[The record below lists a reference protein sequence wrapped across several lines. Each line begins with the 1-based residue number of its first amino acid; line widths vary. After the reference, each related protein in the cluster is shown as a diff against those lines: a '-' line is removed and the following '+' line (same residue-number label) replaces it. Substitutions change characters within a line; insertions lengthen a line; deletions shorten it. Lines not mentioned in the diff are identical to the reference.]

1 MSALFEAN
9 GTASLTRRIAAG
21 VVVVVGV
28 VLLISTF
35 ANNLFKVGPDFEE
48 MIDDFRPMLAEES
61 IATAR
66 ADLAMLGA
74 VGTEFE
80 TQIVPA
86 MSQQLGMS
94 TEEFV
99 GFTAASFPD
108 VANGIQALPEIVPTF
123 NGLID
128 TLDSQRALFASA
140 DAIPTQDLPA
150 TTVPWGLFLAGIA
163 LVVAG
168 VLLYKPGWLGLASV
182 GTLGVLIIV
191 VTLILSLIPKAA
203 DADDLNANL
212 EPIYKQELVNQAK
225 GAVGTVGAMGTQMQA
240 EMLPA
245 LAGQLG
251 MSGEELNGFLGANF
265 PNTAQALAT
274 LPDALGRFNGLST
287 NFENNLDNY
296 ETLKPVGFSGIIW
309 TLFIGGLVTLAAFAA
324 AWWAGR
330 KDGGFADMDRLATET
345 MKDNI
350 KV

>member
-1 MSALFEAN
+1 MSALYEAK
-9 GTASLTRRIAAG
+9 GTASLIRRIAAG
-21 VVVVVGV
+21 VVVLVGV

-61 IATAR
+61 IAAAN
-66 ADLAMLGA
+66 ADLTMLA
-74 VGTEFE
+74 NVGTEFE
-80 TQIVPA
+80 TAIVPA
-86 MSQQLGMS
+86 MSQQLGM
-94 TEEFV
+94 TPEQFV
-99 GFTAASFPD
+99 GFTAENFPA
-108 VANGIQALPEIVPTF
+108 VAGGVEALPTIVPTF
-123 NGLID
+123 QGLID
-128 TLDSQRALFASA
+128 TLDSQRALFESA

-163 LVVAG
+163 LIGAG

-212 EPIYKQELVNQAK
+212 EPIYTQELVDGAK
-225 GAVGTVGAMGTQMQA
+225 GALVTVGSMGTQMQE

-251 MSGEELNGFLGANF
+251 MSGEELNGFLAGNF

-274 LPDALGRFNGLST
+274 LPDAMGRFNVLAG

-296 ETLKPVGFSGIIW
+296 ETLKPVGFSSIIW
-309 TLFIGGLVTLAAFAA
+309 TLFIGGLVTLAAAA
-324 AWWAGR
+324 LVWWSDRKALGYAG
-330 KDGGFADMDRLATET
+330 MDRLVGEAKRE
-345 MKDNI
+345 DVNA
-350 KV
+350 

>member
-48 MIDDFRPMLAEES
+48 MIDDFRPMLEEEA
-61 IATAR
+61 IATAQ
-66 ADLAMLGA
+66 ADLTMLA
-74 VGTEFE
+74 NVGTEFE

-94 TEEFV
+94 PEEFV
-99 GFTAASFPD
+99 GFTANNFPD
-108 VANGIQALPEIVPTF
+108 VANGVQALPVIVPTF
-123 NGLID
+123 NGLIE
-128 TLDSQRALFASA
+128 TLDSQRALFESA

-163 LVVAG
+163 LIVAG

-203 DADDLNANL
+203 DADDRRG
-212 EPIYKQELVNQAK
+212 Q
-225 GAVGTVGAMGTQMQA
+225 
-240 EMLPA
+240 PA
-245 LAGQLG
+245 LAEECAAGPQEVTG
-251 MSGEELNGFLGANF
+251 MVRAPEDQRDAGDAPAECPQNERPHDDEQHGVDEYEGEDAQMGRGPRADQHLPQSAPGRARIVPVIDERSLPHFLRHSLAEPAHVVF
-265 PNTAQALAT
+265 EAL
-274 LPDALGRFNGLST
+274 P
-287 NFENNLDNY
+287 
-296 ETLKPVGFSGIIW
+296 
-309 TLFIGGLVTLAAFAA
+309 AFA
-324 AWWAGR
+324 
-330 KDGGFADMDRLATET
+330 
-345 MKDNI
+345 
-350 KV
+350 